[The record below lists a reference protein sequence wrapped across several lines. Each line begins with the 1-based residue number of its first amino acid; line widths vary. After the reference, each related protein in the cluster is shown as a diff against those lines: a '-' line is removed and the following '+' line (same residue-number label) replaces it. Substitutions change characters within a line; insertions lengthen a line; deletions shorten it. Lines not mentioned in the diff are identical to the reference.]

1 MQDDRL
7 PPTDLDDIL
16 AQTTSHGIHH
26 CAVNGCWQNDW
37 QRVLDMCS
45 SHPSTLIPNLGLHPY
60 WVHKRSL
67 DWLDQLQSLLQAN
80 PAAGLGEC
88 GLDKGPHSTLYAP
101 MEEQEE
107 VFLQQLELACRLKR
121 PVTIHCVQAYGKV
134 LQALT
139 TTQLPSPAILHSYT
153 GSKEMVKSF
162 LALKP
167 TMVYFSLSG
176 HILKLPPNKAVSLVK
191 SIPLNRLLLESD
203 APDACLTPLPD
214 RWIQAL
220 PDLIRLNALDIERYS
235 GLTTPAVVRGMVTLI
250 AVMLSGEEKSPFED
264 VEEQVARATVE
275 NAERIFLPL
284 SPQ

>member
-1 MQDDRL
+1 
-7 PPTDLDDIL
+7 
-16 AQTTSHGIHH
+16 
-26 CAVNGCWQNDW
+26 
-37 QRVLDMCS
+37 
-45 SHPSTLIPNLGLHPY
+45 
-60 WVHKRSL
+60 
-67 DWLDQLQSLLQAN
+67 
-80 PAAGLGEC
+80 
-88 GLDKGPHSTLYAP
+88 
-101 MEEQEE
+101 
-107 VFLQQLELACRLKR
+107 
-121 PVTIHCVQAYGKV
+121 
-134 LQALT
+134 
-139 TTQLPSPAILHSYT
+139 
-153 GSKEMVKSF
+153 
-162 LALKP
+162 
-167 TMVYFSLSG
+167 MVYFSLSG